1 MERSAASGED
11 IIRLSKLIAQI
22 RNNPD
27 NNPEEHLNRL
37 KALLE
42 DNTFSLNQG
51 FEYWFYEKMDQLSD
65 IFKSIP
71 SKAYLSDIING
82 MIRKQAVVTKLL
94 SQGISLDII
103 NRVIH
108 LINFN
113 DESLSKT
120 RATVYAYELIEKLSN
135 VPKDEKKSNVPK
147 DEEQKSNVPKDEKK
161 SNVPKDQEENIVRR
175 VINLIGQITDNPNN
189 NPEEHLD
196 RLKELLEDNT
206 YSLKYSN
213 YNLSIFRLRMG
224 RLSDIFREIPSKAY
238 LCDII
243 DGMIRKQIVVTELIL
258 KGINLDKI
266 NSVIH
271 LIDFYD
277 KRFSFE
283 RAILYAL
290 ELITNSNS
298 YDKSLQDKK
307 MFYCTTPFNRS
318 IATTKQRVD
327 SCTLGGVKNSVNEKS
342 YNGLQECVEVCHLE
356 GSKQSK
362 KSKKSISKKFYPKSA
377 STCKKRHMRWNSK
390 TKRCT
395 KKR

>member
-147 DEEQKSNVPKDEKK
+147 DE
-161 SNVPKDQEENIVRR
+161 
-175 VINLIGQITDNPNN
+175 
-189 NPEEHLD
+189 
-196 RLKELLEDNT
+196 
-206 YSLKYSN
+206 
-213 YNLSIFRLRMG
+213 
-224 RLSDIFREIPSKAY
+224 
-238 LCDII
+238 
-243 DGMIRKQIVVTELIL
+243 
-258 KGINLDKI
+258 
-266 NSVIH
+266 
-271 LIDFYD
+271 
-277 KRFSFE
+277 
-283 RAILYAL
+283 
-290 ELITNSNS
+290 
-298 YDKSLQDKK
+298 
-307 MFYCTTPFNRS
+307 
-318 IATTKQRVD
+318 
-327 SCTLGGVKNSVNEKS
+327 
-342 YNGLQECVEVCHLE
+342 
-356 GSKQSK
+356 
-362 KSKKSISKKFYPKSA
+362 
-377 STCKKRHMRWNSK
+377 
-390 TKRCT
+390 
-395 KKR
+395 